1 MLTGHTERLTMA
13 VAYSVAGAAA
23 VTPELLAHSTPCRGW
38 DLHML
43 LLHAIDSLDALAEGV
58 GSGHV
63 ALLPPEL
70 SRECGADPP
79 AAFIERA
86 SALAEVCALTA
97 VHRDGKRD
105 RDGGSGPVTVAGC
118 PLSRDLLLAAGALE
132 IAMHGWDIF
141 QACGCDRPIPDRLAA
156 DFLQLAPELIT
167 TAERGRLF
175 AWPVAISA
183 SASPSDRLAA
193 FLGRR
198 PVDLSRRD
206 GAQNP
211 T

>member
-1 MLTGHTERLTMA
+1 MLTGNIERLTMA

-23 VTPELLAHSTPCRGW
+23 VRPELLSHSTPCRGW
-38 DLHML
+38 DLQAL

-63 ALLPPEL
+63 ALHPPEL
-70 SRECGADPP
+70 SRECGADPR
-79 AAFIERA
+79 AAFMERA
-86 SALAEVCALTA
+86 RALAEACALTA
-97 VHRDGKRD
+97 GEPGRERDC
-105 RDGGSGPVTVAGC
+105 DGGRGPVTVADC
-118 PLSRDLLLAAGALE
+118 PLSRDVLMAAGALE

-156 DFLQLAPELIT
+156 DFLLLAPELIT

-175 AWPVAISA
+175 AWPVAVPP

-198 PVDLSRRD
+198 SAPPMSRSVS
-206 GAQNP
+206 
-211 T
+211 